1 MAIRHDLNGHRV
13 KHPSAPQVYLIDS
26 GRRRW
31 IPNPATYNNLFRDWD
46 GIIVDANLVNSVD
59 AWDDIA
65 DGALL
70 ARAEGTGE
78 VFFIDNRVKRR
89 IISPAA
95 MDRYYF
101 NWGAIRQVPQ
111 IVLDAV
117 PGPIFPDISAW

>member
-1 MAIRHDLNGHRV
+1 MAIRHDLNGLRV
-13 KHPSAPQVYLIDS
+13 KHPSAPQIYLIDI
-26 GRRRW
+26 GCRRW

-59 AWDDIA
+59 VGDDIA

-70 ARAEGTGE
+70 ARAEGTAE
-78 VFFIDNRVKRR
+78 VFFVDKRVRRR
-89 IISPAA
+89 IDSPAA

-101 NWGAIRQVPQ
+101 RWNAIRQVPK

-117 PGPIFPDISAW
+117 PGPVYPDISA